1 MSHLPGNPSR
11 LSSQKA
17 FVVQFRDDTAVE
29 LGRFIGRIE
38 HVRSG
43 RVEHFQSLDELLA
56 FIGQVLTA
64 VDAEPPD
71 EFS

>member
-1 MSHLPGNPSR
+1 M
-11 LSSQKA
+11 
-17 FVVQFRDDTAVE
+17 VQFRNDTAVE

-43 RVEHFQSLDELLA
+43 RSGHFKSLEELLA

-71 EFS
+71 EFA